1 MTPGFDV
8 AQFAH
13 HAKLNFTRL
22 QAANDQGDLSTMR
35 DFMTPELYAQIAA
48 DIKARGQTPQKTDVV
63 TLNADVLEV
72 VPEGDVYVASVN
84 FSGMIREEAD
94 AAAAPFSETWHLEKP
109 LNGSTGWLIS
119 GIQQN

>member
-1 MTPGFDV
+1 M
-8 AQFAH
+8 
-13 HAKLNFTRL
+13 
-22 QAANDQGDLSTMR
+22 
-35 DFMTPELYAQIAA
+35 
-48 DIKARGQTPQKTDVV
+48 
-63 TLNADVLEV
+63 LEV

>member
-1 MTPGFDV
+1 
-8 AQFAH
+8 
-13 HAKLNFTRL
+13 
-22 QAANDQGDLSTMR
+22 MR

-48 DIKARGQTPQKTDVV
+48 DIKARGQAPQKTDVV

-84 FSGMIREEAD
+84 FNGMIREEVD